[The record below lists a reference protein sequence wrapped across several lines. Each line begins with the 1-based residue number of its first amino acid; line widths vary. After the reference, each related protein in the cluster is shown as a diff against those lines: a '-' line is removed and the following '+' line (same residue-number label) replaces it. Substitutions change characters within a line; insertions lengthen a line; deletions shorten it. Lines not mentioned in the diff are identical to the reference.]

1 MALLSPLS
9 ISHLRHLV
17 SFAPSS
23 GSRAAALSAH
33 NYPSH
38 IKGAHP
44 SHYIPTACVF
54 HLKSANNAACS
65 FLSFYQDPQRSKPR
79 SYICIRRT
87 DGTHSCLLILHIL
100 FLLTFGTGQSLLHRR
115 QSPTSVSA
123 RLSVLMPRGPGDA
136 SWTTVPGR
144 PNSHRLSDETFRMS
158 QAMSDPKWSYG
169 AAPDGKRSLIAF
181 YPERVQLASRMR
193 KRSPLGTPCSSPVDG
208 GDNDGVATSCSGGRR
223 SDQCFSARLMWRSG
237 GDGEF
242 YTYLPPGAA
251 ANKKQCSFKNSDCNP
266 TYGASIGRGS
276 FKRFRLNDVGKPNGR
291 LLLQANGKSVIDID
305 GLVLRTSER
314 GRFRG
319 MQFQTFFGVQR
330 TREFYFSDITLAITE
345 SF

>member
-1 MALLSPLS
+1 
-9 ISHLRHLV
+9 
-17 SFAPSS
+17 
-23 GSRAAALSAH
+23 
-33 NYPSH
+33 
-38 IKGAHP
+38 
-44 SHYIPTACVF
+44 
-54 HLKSANNAACS
+54 
-65 FLSFYQDPQRSKPR
+65 
-79 SYICIRRT
+79 
-87 DGTHSCLLILHIL
+87 
-100 FLLTFGTGQSLLHRR
+100 
-115 QSPTSVSA
+115 
-123 RLSVLMPRGPGDA
+123 MPRGPGDA

-169 AAPDGKRSLIAF
+169 AAPDEKRSLIAF
-181 YPERVQLASRMR
+181 YPKGSYTF
-193 KRSPLGTPCSSPVDG
+193 KFTPRGGPVSLENAKEVTFGYSVFFPSGFAFNKGGKLPGLYG

-276 FKRFRLNDVGKPNGR
+276 FKFATGRWTIVTETVRLNDVGKPNGR

-319 MQFQTFFGVQR
+319 MQFQTFFGGSKPDFASPKDQR
-330 TREFYFSDITLAITE
+330 VYFSDITLAITE